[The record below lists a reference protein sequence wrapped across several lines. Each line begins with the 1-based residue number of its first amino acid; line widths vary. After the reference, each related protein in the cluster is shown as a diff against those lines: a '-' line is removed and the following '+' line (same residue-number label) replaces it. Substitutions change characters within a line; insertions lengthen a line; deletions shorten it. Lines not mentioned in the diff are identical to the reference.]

1 MGLRSLGALL
11 IVLAIFI
18 AVLFGAA
25 EPLGGVIYE
34 LHPPLLGNFQA
45 LMQRRVSPW
54 AWDYLCIPVL
64 GAPAWAVLTILG
76 ILMILIPSL
85 IERYRE

>member
-1 MGLRSLGALL
+1 MRSLGALL

-25 EPLGGVIYE
+25 EPLGGVMYE
-34 LHPPLLGNFQA
+34 LHPPLVSNLQM
-45 LMQRRVSPW
+45 LIQRWVSPW
-54 AWDYLCIPVL
+54 LWDHVCMPVL
-64 GAPAWAVLTILG
+64 AAPAWAVLTIIG

-85 IERYRE
+85 IERWRD